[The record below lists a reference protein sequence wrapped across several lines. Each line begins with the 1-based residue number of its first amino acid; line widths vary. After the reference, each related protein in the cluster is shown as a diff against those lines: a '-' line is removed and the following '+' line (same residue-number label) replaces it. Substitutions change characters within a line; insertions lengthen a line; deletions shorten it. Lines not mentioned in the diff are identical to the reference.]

1 MMLDTRNVS
10 LAFKTIAVVD
20 DNAEFCLLLKRFLEA
35 KGYDVTVFSS
45 SAAFI
50 NKSCTAFD
58 LILLD
63 LYMPDPD
70 GVAVIRHL
78 ASVDYG
84 GAVLLMSGEDQGVLR
99 AALELAKAQSIE
111 KIASVN
117 KPFSLENL
125 SELVHSLLQT
135 VIFKQQGF
143 TATWQPVAEDLF
155 AAIELQQLQLHYQPK
170 IVLVENTLA
179 GFEALLRWKHPEH
192 GLVMPD
198 HFIPLAEQSQEL
210 MQLLTNEVV
219 RLAILQ
225 LTEWQQQGQ
234 QVQLSINVSM
244 LNLEALDFPEQLEQ
258 KLRSAKLSPGQ
269 LLLEITES
277 ALMSDVASALDIL
290 LRLRMKGFGLS
301 IDDFGTGYSSLAQL
315 HRIPFSELKVDR
327 SFVMTMLQSHESR
340 TIVETCIQLAK
351 RLGLQ
356 VVAEGVENQAILA
369 ELLAMGCDVGQG
381 YFWSKPVSANDAK
394 AWFYGNSV

>member
-1 MMLDTRNVS
+1 MLDTRNVS

-35 KGYDVTVFSS
+35 KGYDVSVFSS

-78 ASVDYG
+78 ASVDFG

-99 AALELAKAQSIE
+99 AAMELAKAQRIE
-111 KIASVN
+111 KIASIS
-117 KPFSLENL
+117 KPFPLENL
-125 SELVHSLLQT
+125 SLLVHALQQT
-135 VIFKQQGF
+135 VVFKPQACTG
-143 TATWQPVAEDLF
+143 AWQPVAEDVF
-155 AAIELQQLQLHYQPK
+155 AAIELQQLQLYYQPK
-170 IVLVENTLA
+170 IVLANNTLA
-179 GFEALLRWKHPEH
+179 GFEVLLRWKHPEH

-198 HFIPLAEQSQEL
+198 HFIPLAEQSPEL

-234 QVQLSINVSM
+234 NAQLSINVSM

-258 KLRSAKLSPGQ
+258 KLRAAELSPGQ

-277 ALMSDVASALDIL
+277 ALMSDVASSLDIL

-301 IDDFGTGYSSLAQL
+301 IDDFGTGYSSLSQL
-315 HRIPFSELKVDR
+315 HRISFSELKVDR
-327 SFVMTMLQSHESR
+327 SFVITMLQSHESR

-356 VVAEGVENQAILA
+356 VVSEGVESKAILDQ
-369 ELLAMGCDVGQG
+369 LLAMGCDIGQG
-381 YFWSKPVSANDAK
+381 YFWSKPVSAQDAQT
-394 AWFYGNSV
+394 WLLRQ

>member
-1 MMLDTRNVS
+1 MMLNIRNVP

-20 DNAEFCLLLKRFLEA
+20 DNAEFCLLLKRFLET
-35 KGYDVTVFSS
+35 KGYEITVFSS
-45 SAAFI
+45 SAGFI
-50 NKSCTAFD
+50 NKSCAAFD

-78 ASVDYG
+78 ATVGYA
-84 GAVLLMSGEDQGVLR
+84 GAVLLMSGEDHGVLR
-99 AALELAKAQSIE
+99 SALELAKTKNIE
-111 KIASVN
+111 KIASIN
-117 KPFSLENL
+117 KPLSLENV
-125 SELVHSLLQT
+125 SVLVHELLQT
-135 VIFKQQGF
+135 AVFKPQGF
-143 TATWQPVAEDLF
+143 NATSWQPGTEDLF
-155 AAIELQQLQLHYQPK
+155 AAIELQQLKLYYQPK
-170 IVLVENTLA
+170 IALVDNRLA
-179 GFEALLRWKHPEH
+179 GFEALLRWDHPEH

-198 HFIPLAEQSQEL
+198 QFIHFAEQSKDL

-219 RLAILQ
+219 RLAIDQ

-234 QVQLSINVSM
+234 KAQLSINVSM
-244 LNLEALDFPEQLEQ
+244 LNLEALEFPEQLEQ
-258 KLRSAKLSPGQ
+258 KLRAAELSPRQ

-277 ALMSDVASALDIL
+277 ALMSDVASSLDIL
-290 LRLRMKGFGLS
+290 VRLRMKGFGLS

-340 TIVETCIQLAK
+340 AIVETCIQLAK

-356 VVAEGVENQAILA
+356 VVAEGVESQAILA
-369 ELLAMGCDVGQG
+369 QLVAMGCDIGQG
-381 YFWSKPVSANDAK
+381 YFWGKPVSADNAK
-394 AWFYGNSV
+394 AWF

>member
-10 LAFKTIAVVD
+10 LAFKSIAVVD

-35 KGYDVTVFSS
+35 KGYDVSVFSS

-50 NKSCTAFD
+50 NRSCTAFD

-78 ASVDYG
+78 ASVDFG

-99 AALELAKAQSIE
+99 AALELAKAQRIE
-111 KIASVN
+111 KIASIS
-117 KPFSLENL
+117 KPFPLENL
-125 SELVHSLLQT
+125 SLLVHALLQT
-135 VIFKQQGF
+135 VVFKPQASIG
-143 TATWQPVAEDLF
+143 AWQPIAEDVF
-155 AAIELQQLQLHYQPK
+155 AAIELQQLQLYYQPK
-170 IVLVENTLA
+170 IVLANNTLA

-198 HFIPLAEQSQEL
+198 HFIPLAEQSTEL
-210 MQLLTNEVV
+210 MQLLTDEVV

-234 QVQLSINVSM
+234 NAQLSINVSM

-258 KLRSAKLSPGQ
+258 KLRAAELSPRQ

-277 ALMSDVASALDIL
+277 ALMSDVASSLDIL

-301 IDDFGTGYSSLAQL
+301 IDDFGTGYSSLSQL
-315 HRIPFSELKVDR
+315 HRIPFSELKVDS
-327 SFVMTMLQSHESR
+327 SFVITMLQSHESL

-356 VVAEGVENQAILA
+356 VVAEGVESKAILDQ
-369 ELLAMGCDVGQG
+369 LLAMGCDIGQG
-381 YFWSKPVSANDAK
+381 YFWSKPVSAQDAQT
-394 AWFYGNSV
+394 WLLRQ

>member
-20 DNAEFCLLLKRFLEA
+20 DNAGFCLLLKRFLET
-35 KGYDVTVFSS
+35 KGYEITVFSS
-45 SAAFI
+45 SAGFI
-50 NKSCTAFD
+50 NTSCAAFD

-78 ASVDYG
+78 ATVGYA
-84 GAVLLMSGEDQGVLR
+84 GAVLLMSGEDHGVLR
-99 AALELAKAQSIE
+99 SALELAKTKNIE
-111 KIASVN
+111 KIASIN

-125 SELVHSLLQT
+125 SVLVHELLQT
-135 VIFKQQGF
+135 AAFKPQGF
-143 TATWQPVAEDLF
+143 NPTSWQPGTEDLF
-155 AAIELQQLQLHYQPK
+155 AAIELQQLKLYYQPK
-170 IVLVENTLA
+170 IALVDNRLA
-179 GFEALLRWKHPEH
+179 GFEALLRWDHPEH

-198 HFIPLAEQSQEL
+198 HFIHFAEQSKDL
-210 MQLLTNEVV
+210 MHLLTNEVV
-219 RLAILQ
+219 RIAIHQ

-234 QVQLSINVSM
+234 KAQLSINVSM
-244 LNLEALDFPEQLEQ
+244 LNLETLEFPEQLEQ
-258 KLRSAKLSPGQ
+258 KMLAAGLSPGQ

-277 ALMSDVASALDIL
+277 ALMSDVASSLDIL
-290 LRLRMKGFGLS
+290 VRLRMKGFGLS

-340 TIVETCIQLAK
+340 AIVETCIQLAK

-356 VVAEGVENQAILA
+356 VVAEGVESQAILA
-369 ELLAMGCDVGQG
+369 QLVAMGCDVGQG
-381 YFWSKPVSANDAK
+381 YFWSKPVSADSAK
-394 AWFYGNSV
+394 AWF

>member
-1 MMLDTRNVS
+1 MILDTRNVS

-35 KGYDVTVFSS
+35 KGYDISVFSS
-45 SAAFI
+45 SADFI

-58 LILLD
+58 LVLLD

-99 AALELAKAQSIE
+99 AAMELAKAQRLE
-111 KIASVN
+111 KIAAIN
-117 KPFSLENL
+117 KPFPLENL
-125 SELVHSLLQT
+125 SLLVHALLQT
-135 VIFKQQGF
+135 VVFKAQANTGE
-143 TATWQPVAEDLF
+143 WQPVAEDVF
-155 AAIELQQLQLHYQPK
+155 AAIELQQLQLYYQPK
-170 IVLVENTLA
+170 IVLADNTLA
-179 GFEALLRWKHPEH
+179 GFEALLRWHHPEH

-198 HFIPLAEQSQEL
+198 NFIPLAEQSTEL
-210 MQLLTNEVV
+210 MQLLTDEVV

-225 LTEWQQQGQ
+225 LTEWHRQGQ
-234 QVQLSINVSM
+234 QVQLSINLSM

-258 KLRSAKLSPGQ
+258 KLRAAQLSPGQ

-301 IDDFGTGYSSLAQL
+301 IDDFGTGYSSLSQL

-356 VVAEGVENQAILA
+356 VVAEGVESQAILA
-369 ELLAMGCDVGQG
+369 QLLVMGCDIGQG
-381 YFWSKPVSANDAK
+381 YFWSKPILAK
-394 AWFYGNSV
+394 DTQAWLLRQ